1 MLECKW
7 TAKHSLFMIFT
18 LFFNC
23 DVEEEGKVMTI
34 SQEGGIAQRGASAAW
49 VSQALCCVT

>member
-1 MLECKW
+1 MV
-7 TAKHSLFMIFT
+7 FT

-23 DVEEEGKVMTI
+23 DVEEEGKVTTI
-34 SQEGGIAQRGASAAW
+34 SQEGGVTQRGASAAL